1 VTRTMLPEITEIPG
15 NDMNSQS
22 RDKTVGFVG
31 LGMMGGPMADN
42 ILKKGHSLVVYD
54 IDAQKVE
61 RLVGQGAQRGEGPAD
76 VAQRAGVVISM
87 VDTTEQAE
95 EVIIGPGGF
104 IETAQPGDVVVSM
117 STIDPMAL
125 RKMQKVLAGKGIEI
139 IDSPVTGM
147 EKGAKDGT
155 LKAYVGGNPEAL
167 AKARPALES
176 MTSQILHLGE
186 VGNGIAMKLVN
197 NMLFQV
203 NRVLIAEALALGA
216 KVGLDPNQMV
226 EVISNTTGNSVAFRY
241 SAPRI
246 LAREFEGI
254 RMDITYKDIELQTS
268 LAKSLKMPM
277 FMANTAQQVYQMARA
292 AGLGSEDGVAV
303 VKIYEQFTGVP
314 VCPQA

>member
-1 VTRTMLPEITEIPG
+1 
-15 NDMNSQS
+15 
-22 RDKTVGFVG
+22 
-31 LGMMGGPMADN
+31 MMGGPMAGN
-42 ILKKGHSLVVYD
+42 ILKKGHPLVVYD

-61 RLVGQGAQRGEGPAD
+61 RLVALGAQRGEGPAD
-76 VAQRAGVVISM
+76 VAQRAGIVISM
-87 VDTTEQAE
+87 VDTTAQAE
-95 EVIIGPGGF
+95 EVITGAGGF
-104 IETAQPGDVVVSM
+104 IETAQPGDVVISM

-125 RKMQKVLAGKGIEI
+125 RKMQRTLASKGIDI

-147 EKGAKDGT
+147 EKGAKEGT
-155 LKAYVGGNPEAL
+155 LKAYVGGKPQAL
-167 AKARPALES
+167 EKARAVLES
-176 MTSQILHLGE
+176 MTSQVLHLGE

-216 KVGLDPNQMV
+216 KAGLDPNQMV
-226 EVISNTTGNSVAFRY
+226 EVISNTTGNSFAFQY

-292 AGLGSEDGVAV
+292 AGLGNEDGVAV

-314 VCPQA
+314 VYSQA

>member
-1 VTRTMLPEITEIPG
+1 
-15 NDMNSQS
+15 MNSQS
-22 RDKTVGFVG
+22 RGNTVGFVG
-31 LGMMGGPMADN
+31 LGMMGGPMAEN
-42 ILKKGHSLVVYD
+42 ILKKGHKLVVYD
-54 IDAQKVE
+54 IDKQKVD
-61 RLVGQGAQRGEGPAD
+61 RLVALGAQPADGPAD
-76 VAQRAGVVISM
+76 VSRQARIVISM
-87 VDTTEQAE
+87 VDTTAQAE
-95 EVIIGPGGF
+95 EVIIGSGGF
-104 IETAQPGDVVVSM
+104 IAAAQAGDVVISM

-125 RKMQKVLAGKGIEI
+125 RKMQDVLAGKGIDI

-147 EKGAKDGT
+147 EKGAKEGT
-155 LKAYVGGNPEAL
+155 LKAYVGGKPEAL
-167 AKARPALES
+167 EKARPVLDA

-216 KVGLDPNQMV
+216 KVGLDPQQMV
-226 EVISNTTGNSVAFRY
+226 EVISNTTGNSVAFQY

-268 LAKSLKMPM
+268 LAKAVKMPM

-292 AGLGSEDGVAV
+292 AGMGNEDGVAV

-314 VCPQA
+314 VSPQA

>member
-1 VTRTMLPEITEIPG
+1 
-15 NDMNSQS
+15 MNSQS
-22 RDKTVGFVG
+22 RENTVGFVG
-31 LGMMGGPMADN
+31 LGMMGGPMAEN
-42 ILKKGHSLVVYD
+42 ILKKGHKLVVYD
-54 IDAQKVE
+54 IDKQKVD
-61 RLVGQGAQRGEGPAD
+61 RLVALGAQPADGPAD
-76 VAQRAGVVISM
+76 VSRQARIVISM
-87 VDTTEQAE
+87 VDTTAQAE
-95 EVIIGPGGF
+95 EVIIGSGGF
-104 IETAQPGDVVVSM
+104 IAAGQAGDVVISM

-125 RKMQKVLAGKGIEI
+125 RKMQGVLAGKGVDI

-147 EKGAKDGT
+147 EKGAKEGT
-155 LKAYVGGNPEAL
+155 LKAYVGGETEAL
-167 AKARPALES
+167 EKARPVLEA
-176 MTSQILHLGE
+176 MTSQILHLGD

-216 KVGLDPNQMV
+216 KVGLDPQQMV
-226 EVISNTTGNSVAFRY
+226 EVISNTTGNSVAFQY

-268 LAKSLKMPM
+268 LAKALKMPM

-292 AGLGSEDGVAV
+292 AGMGNEDGVAV

-314 VCPQA
+314 VSPHA

>member
-1 VTRTMLPEITEIPG
+1 MLPEITEIPG

-226 EVISNTTGNSVAFRY
+226 EVISNTTGNSVAFQY

>member
-1 VTRTMLPEITEIPG
+1 
-15 NDMNSQS
+15 MNSQS
-22 RDKTVGFVG
+22 RESTVGFVG
-31 LGMMGGPMADN
+31 LGMMGGPMAEN
-42 ILKKGHSLVVYD
+42 ILKKGHKLVVYD
-54 IDAQKVE
+54 IDKQKVD
-61 RLVGQGAQRGEGPAD
+61 RLVGLGAQCADGPAD
-76 VAQRAGVVISM
+76 VSRHARVVISM
-87 VDTTEQAE
+87 VDTTAQAE
-95 EVIIGPGGF
+95 EVIIGSGGF
-104 IETAQPGDVVVSM
+104 IAAAQLGDVVISM

-125 RKMQKVLAGKGIEI
+125 RKMQSVLAGMGVDI

-147 EKGAKDGT
+147 EKGAKEGT
-155 LKAYVGGNPEAL
+155 LKAYVGGKPEAL
-167 AKARPALES
+167 EKARPVLEA
-176 MTSQILHLGE
+176 MTSQILHLGD

-216 KVGLDPNQMV
+216 KVGLDPQQMV
-226 EVISNTTGNSVAFRY
+226 EVISNTTGNSVAFQY

-268 LAKSLKMPM
+268 LAKALKMPM

-292 AGLGSEDGVAV
+292 AGMGNEDGVAV

-314 VCPQA
+314 VSPHA

>member
-1 VTRTMLPEITEIPG
+1 
-15 NDMNSQS
+15 
-22 RDKTVGFVG
+22 
-31 LGMMGGPMADN
+31 MMGGPMAGN
-42 ILKKGHSLVVYD
+42 ILKKGQSLVVYD

-61 RLVGQGAQRGEGPAD
+61 RLVALGAQRGEGPSD
-76 VAQRAGVVISM
+76 VAQRAGILISM
-87 VDTTEQAE
+87 VDTTAQAE
-95 EVIIGPGGF
+95 EVITGAGGF
-104 IETAQPGDVVVSM
+104 IETAQPGDVVISM

-125 RKMQKVLAGKGIEI
+125 RKMQQTLASKGIDI

-147 EKGAKDGT
+147 EKGAKEGT
-155 LKAYVGGNPEAL
+155 LKAYVGGKPQAL
-167 AKARPALES
+167 EKARVVLES

-216 KVGLDPNQMV
+216 KAGLDPNQMV
-226 EVISNTTGNSVAFRY
+226 EVISNTTGNSIAFQY

-292 AGLGSEDGVAV
+292 AGLGNEDGVAV

-314 VCPQA
+314 VYSQG